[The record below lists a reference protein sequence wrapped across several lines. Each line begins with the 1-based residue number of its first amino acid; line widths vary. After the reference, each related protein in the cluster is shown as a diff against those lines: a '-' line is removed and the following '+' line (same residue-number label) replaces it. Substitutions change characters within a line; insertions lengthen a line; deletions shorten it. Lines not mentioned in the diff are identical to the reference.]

1 MMTETELLKAIYEE
15 LRVIKEELKKLNN
28 KIEALEVGLIQEEDI
43 SEEEAKE
50 LDKLS
55 NETRKVGIAWDELKN
70 ELGL

>member
-15 LRVIKEELKKLNN
+15 LKVIKEELKKLNN

>member
-55 NETRKVGIAWDELKN
+55 NETRKVGIAWDEIKN

>member
-15 LRVIKEELKKLNN
+15 LKVIKKELKKLNN

>member
-15 LRVIKEELKKLNN
+15 LKVIKKELKKLNN

-43 SEEEAKE
+43 SEEEDKE